1 MDKRVTGSS
10 DLSTRL
16 PFKGQ
21 KEQINEEKAKEDEG
35 DEDEE
40 NTLEK
45 DYNLMTIRESNG
57 LQKKDGT
64 NHLKVISPMD

>member
-21 KEQINEEKAKEDEG
+21 KEQINEEEAKEG

-45 DYNLMTIRESNG
+45 DYNLTIRESNG